1 MLGSFLQMIYSPNF
15 VVVKKKFVQMIISFF
30 FSFFHFGLLFEFDCT
45 MQQVSY
51 KRLDTTLCFANK
63 QWWHNSMIIL

>member
-15 VVVKKKFVQMIISFF
+15 VVVKYKFVQMIFF
-30 FSFFHFGLLFEFDCT
+30 FFFFFFNFGLLFEFDCT

-51 KRLDTTLCFANK
+51 RRLDTTLCFANK